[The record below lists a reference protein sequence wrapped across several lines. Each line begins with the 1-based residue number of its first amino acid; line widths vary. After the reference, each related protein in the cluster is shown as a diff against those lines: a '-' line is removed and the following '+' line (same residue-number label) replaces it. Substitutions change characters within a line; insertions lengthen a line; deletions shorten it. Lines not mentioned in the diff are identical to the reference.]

1 MIFSID
7 KLAKTDDYRAYKKL
21 IERTNFPKEPME
33 LIDAMGWVQS
43 YSSDEEKVLFS
54 ELFSDWRTYVGMEPL
69 EVEKFEEVFEITNSH
84 IILSS
89 FCIDSSSRVQD
100 SENVSN
106 SKYIAFSKDIKN
118 SERIYASS
126 DVEDSQY
133 ISASFNILGSNEV
146 KNSSKIQYSKN
157 VFNSGEVLDCYG
169 VYSCKEV
176 EDSLGIFNVSTGK
189 KIYFSTDLENCSYCL
204 FCSRLK
210 DKKFYLFNQ
219 EIDSKD
225 WFVIKEL
232 LLNEWSKENKN
243 FYKVI
248 SFEDDDKEWCGF
260 RTSSNDSVSFS
271 YVAQRD
277 FFQGLS
283 SKFLKYIRS
292 MPYYNEWLLYQIT
305 MNPKI
310 LEE

>member
-7 KLAKTDDYRAYKKL
+7 KLAGANDYRGYKKL

-43 YSSDEEKVLFS
+43 HSSNEEKVLFS

-69 EVEKFEEVFEITNSH
+69 EVEKFEEVFEITDSH

-89 FCIDSSSRVQD
+89 FCIDSSSRVRD

-106 SKYIAFSKDIKN
+106 SKYIAFSKDVRN
-118 SERIYASS
+118 SERVYASS
-126 DVEDSQY
+126 NIENSQY
-133 ISASFNILGSNEV
+133 INTSFNILGSVEV
-146 KNSSKIQYSKN
+146 KDSSKIRHSQN
-157 VFNSGEVLDCYG
+157 VFNSGEISNCYG
-169 VYSCKEV
+169 VCSCEEI

-189 KIYFSTDLENCSYCL
+189 EIYFSTDLENCSYCL
-204 FCSRLK
+204 FCSGLK
-210 DKKFYLFNQ
+210 NKKFCLFNQ

-232 LLNEWSKENKN
+232 LLTEWSKEDRN

-248 SFEDDDKEWCGF
+248 SFEDNDKEWYGF
-260 RTSSNDSVSFS
+260 KSFNYSGSLS

-305 MNPKI
+305 LNPKI

>member
-7 KLAKTDDYRAYKKL
+7 KLAGANDYRGYKKL

-43 YSSDEEKVLFS
+43 HSSNEEKVLFS
-54 ELFSDWRTYVGMEPL
+54 ELFSDWRTYVGMAPI
-69 EVEKFEEVFEITNSH
+69 EVEKFEEVFEITNSQV
-84 IILSS
+84 ILSS
-89 FCIDSSSRVQD
+89 FYIDSSSRVRD
-100 SENVSN
+100 SENVFN
-106 SKYIAFSKDIKN
+106 SKYVAFGKDIRN
-118 SERIYASS
+118 SERVYSS
-126 DVEDSQY
+126 ANVENSQY
-133 ISASFNILGSNEV
+133 VNASFSVLDSAEV
-146 KNSSKIQYSKN
+146 NNSSKIRYSQN
-157 VFNSGEVLDCYG
+157 VLNSNKISNCYG
-169 VYSCKEV
+169 AYSCKEA

-189 KIYFSTDLENCSYCL
+189 EIYFSTDLENCSYCL
-204 FCSRLK
+204 FCSGVK
-210 DKKFYLFNQ
+210 NKKFCLFNQ

-232 LLNEWSKENKN
+232 LLTEWSKEDRN
-243 FYKVI
+243 FYKII

-260 RTSSNDSVSFS
+260 KTSNYSGSLS

>member
-7 KLAKTDDYRAYKKL
+7 KLAKTDDYRGYKKL

-43 YSSDEEKVLFS
+43 HSSNEEKVFFS

-69 EVEKFEEVFEITNSH
+69 EVEKFEEVFEITDSH

-106 SKYIAFSKDIKN
+106 SKYIAFSKDVRN
-118 SERIYASS
+118 SERVYASS
-126 DVEDSQY
+126 KVENSQY
-133 ISASFNILGSNEV
+133 ISNSFDVLGSAEV
-146 KNSSKIQYSKN
+146 KDSSKIRYSQN
-157 VFNSGEVLDCYG
+157 VFNSSEVLDCYG

-176 EDSLGIFNVSTGK
+176 EGSLGIFNISTGK
-189 KIYFSTDLENCSYCL
+189 EIYFSTDLENCSYCL
-204 FCSRLK
+204 FCSGLK
-210 DKKFYLFNQ
+210 NKKFFLFNQ

-232 LLNEWSKENKN
+232 LLTEWSKEDKN
-243 FYKVI
+243 FYKVV
-248 SFEDDDKEWCGF
+248 SFEDDDKKWYGF
-260 RTSSNDSVSFS
+260 KTFNYSASLS

>member
-7 KLAKTDDYRAYKKL
+7 KLAKTNDYRGYKKL
-21 IERTNFPKEPME
+21 IERVNFPKEPMD

-43 YSSDEEKVLFS
+43 HSSNEEKVLFS

-89 FCIDSSSRVQD
+89 FYIDSSSRVRD
-100 SENVSN
+100 SENVFD

-126 DVEDSQY
+126 NVENGQY
-133 ISASFNILGSNEV
+133 ISSSFNVLGSAEV
-146 KNSSKIQYSKN
+146 KDSSKIRYSQN
-157 VFNSGEVLDCYG
+157 VFNSDKISNCYG
-169 VYSCKEV
+169 AYSCKKV

-189 KIYFSTDLENCSYCL
+189 EIYFSTDLENCSYCL
-204 FCSRLK
+204 FCSGLK
-210 DKKFYLFNQ
+210 DKSFCLFNQ
-219 EIDSKD
+219 EIGLKD

-232 LLNEWSKENKN
+232 LLNKWSEEDKSL
-243 FYKVI
+243 YKVV
-248 SFEDDDKEWCGF
+248 SFEDDDNEWYGF
-260 RTSSNDSVSFS
+260 RYLSKIDTSFS

-277 FFQGLS
+277 FFQGFS
-283 SKFLKYIRS
+283 SKFSKYIHS

>member
-7 KLAKTDDYRAYKKL
+7 KLAGVNDYRGYKKL

-43 YSSDEEKVLFS
+43 HSSNEEKVLFS
-54 ELFSDWRTYVGMEPL
+54 ELFSDWRTYVGMTPL
-69 EVEKFEEVFEITNSH
+69 EVEKFEEVFEITDSH

-126 DVEDSQY
+126 NVENSQY
-133 ISASFNILGSNEV
+133 ITVSFNVLGSTEV
-146 KNSSKIQYSKN
+146 KDSSKIQYSQN
-157 VFNSGEVLDCYG
+157 VFNSSEVLDCYG

-176 EDSLGIFNVSTGK
+176 EGSLGIFNISTGK
-189 KIYFSTDLENCSYCL
+189 EIYFSTDLENCSYCL
-204 FCSRLK
+204 FCSGLK
-210 DKKFYLFNQ
+210 NKKFCLFNQ
-219 EIDSKD
+219 EIGSKD

-232 LLNEWSKENKN
+232 LLSEWSEEDKN
-243 FYKVI
+243 LYKVI
-248 SFEDDDKEWCGF
+248 SFEDDDKNWDGF
-260 RTSSNDSVSFS
+260 KTFNYSATLS

-277 FFQGLS
+277 FFQSLS

-292 MPYYNEWLLYQIT
+292 MPYYNDWLLYQIT

>member
-7 KLAKTDDYRAYKKL
+7 KLAKTDDYRGYKKL

-43 YSSDEEKVLFS
+43 HSSNEEKVLFS
-54 ELFSDWRTYVGMEPL
+54 ELFSDWRTYVGMIPL
-69 EVEKFEEVFEITNSH
+69 EVEKFEEVFEITDSH

-118 SERIYASS
+118 SERVYASS
-126 DVEDSQY
+126 NVENSQY
-133 ISASFNILGSNEV
+133 VNASFSVLDSAEV
-146 KNSSKIQYSKN
+146 KDSSKIQYSQN
-157 VFNSGEVLDCYG
+157 VFNSDEISNCYG
-169 VYSCKEV
+169 VCSCEEI
-176 EDSLGIFNVSTGK
+176 EDSLGIFNVSIGK
-189 KIYFSTDLENCSYCL
+189 EIYFSTDLENCSYCL
-204 FCSRLK
+204 FCSGLK
-210 DKKFYLFNQ
+210 NKKFCLFNQ

-232 LLNEWSKENKN
+232 LLTEWSKEDRN

-248 SFEDDDKEWCGF
+248 SFEDNDKEWYGF
-260 RTSSNDSVSFS
+260 KSFNYSGSLS

-283 SKFLKYIRS
+283 SKILKYIRS

-305 MNPKI
+305 MNPRI

>member
-1 MIFSID
+1 MNFSID
-7 KLAKTDDYRAYKKL
+7 KLAGVNYYRDYKNL

-33 LIDAMGWVQS
+33 LIDAMGWVQNH
-43 YSSDEEKVLFS
+43 SSNEEKVLFS

-69 EVEKFEEVFEITNSH
+69 EVEKFEEVFEITDSH

-89 FCIDSSSRVQD
+89 FCIDSSSRVRD

-106 SKYIAFSKDIKN
+106 SKYIAFSKNIKN
-118 SERIYASS
+118 SERVYDSS
-126 DVEDSQY
+126 NVENSQY
-133 ISASFNILGSNEV
+133 ISFSFNVLGSAGV
-146 KNSSKIQYSKN
+146 KDSSKIRYSQN
-157 VFNSGEVLDCYG
+157 VFNSGEILNCYG

-176 EDSLGIFNVSTGK
+176 GDSLGIFNVSTGK
-189 KIYFSTDLENCSYCL
+189 EIYFSTNLENCSYCL
-204 FCSRLK
+204 FCSGLK
-210 DKKFYLFNQ
+210 NKKFCLFNQ

-232 LLNEWSKENKN
+232 LLSEWSEEDKN
-243 FYKVI
+243 LYKVI
-248 SFEDDDKEWCGF
+248 SFEDDNKSWYGF
-260 RTSSNDSVSFS
+260 KTSNYSVSLS

-277 FFQGLS
+277 FFQELS

>member
-7 KLAKTDDYRAYKKL
+7 KLSGVNDYRGYKKL
-21 IERTNFPKEPME
+21 IERTNFPKEPIE
-33 LIDAMGWVQS
+33 LIDAMGWVQNH
-43 YSSDEEKVLFS
+43 SSDEEKVLFS

-69 EVEKFEEVFEITNSH
+69 EVEKFEEAFEITDSH

-89 FCIDSSSRVQD
+89 FCIDSSSMVRD

-118 SERIYASS
+118 SERVYASS
-126 DVEDSQY
+126 NVENSQY
-133 ISASFNILGSNEV
+133 ISASFNVLGSVEV
-146 KNSSKIQYSKN
+146 KDSSKIRHSRN
-157 VFNSGEVLDCYG
+157 VFNSSEVLVCYG
-169 VYSCKEV
+169 VYSCEEV
-176 EDSLGIFNVSTGK
+176 EDSLGIFNISTGK
-189 KIYFSTDLENCSYCL
+189 EIYFSTDLEDCSYCL
-204 FCSRLK
+204 FCSGLK
-210 DKKFYLFNQ
+210 NKKFCLFNQ

-225 WFVIKEL
+225 WFIIKEL
-232 LLNEWSKENKN
+232 LLNKWSKENKN
-243 FYKVI
+243 LYKVI
-248 SFEDDDKEWCGF
+248 SFEDDDKEWYGF
-260 RTSSNDSVSFS
+260 KISNYSANLS

-305 MNPKI
+305 LNPKI

>member
-7 KLAKTDDYRAYKKL
+7 KLSGVNDYRGYKKL
-21 IERTNFPKEPME
+21 IERTNFPKEPIE

-43 YSSDEEKVLFS
+43 YSSNEEKVLFS

-69 EVEKFEEVFEITNSH
+69 EVEKFEEAFEITDSH

-89 FCIDSSSRVQD
+89 FCIDSSSMVRD

-118 SERIYASS
+118 SERVYASS
-126 DVEDSQY
+126 NVENSQY
-133 ISASFNILGSNEV
+133 VNASFSVLDSAEV
-146 KNSSKIQYSKN
+146 KDSSKIRHSQN

-169 VYSCKEV
+169 VYSCEEV
-176 EDSLGIFNVSTGK
+176 EDSLGIFNISTGK
-189 KIYFSTDLENCSYCL
+189 EIYFSTDLEDCSYCL
-204 FCSRLK
+204 FCSGLK
-210 DKKFYLFNQ
+210 NKKFCLFNQ

-225 WFVIKEL
+225 WFIIKEL
-232 LLNEWSKENKN
+232 LLNKWSKENKN
-243 FYKVI
+243 LYKVI
-248 SFEDDDKEWCGF
+248 SFEDDNNEWCGF
-260 RTSSNDSVSFS
+260 RYLSKTDTNFS
-271 YVAQRD
+271 YVAQRN

-283 SKFLKYIRS
+283 LKFLKYIRS

>member
-7 KLAKTDDYRAYKKL
+7 KLAGVNDYRGYKKL

-33 LIDAMGWVQS
+33 LIDAMGWVQNH
-43 YSSDEEKVLFS
+43 SSDEEKVLFS
-54 ELFSDWRTYVGMEPL
+54 ELFSDWRTYVGMAPI
-69 EVEKFEEVFEITNSH
+69 EVEKFEEVFEITDSH

-89 FCIDSSSRVQD
+89 FCIDSSSRVRD

-118 SERIYASS
+118 SERVYASS
-126 DVEDSQY
+126 NVENSQY
-133 ISASFNILGSNEV
+133 ISTSFNILGSVEV
-146 KNSSKIQYSKN
+146 KDSSKIRHSQN
-157 VFNSGEVLDCYG
+157 VFNSGEISNCYG
-169 VYSCKEV
+169 VCSCEEI

-189 KIYFSTDLENCSYCL
+189 EIYFSTDLENCSYCL
-204 FCSRLK
+204 FCSGLK
-210 DKKFYLFNQ
+210 NKKFCLFNQ

-232 LLNEWSKENKN
+232 LLTEWSKEDRN

-248 SFEDDDKEWCGF
+248 SFEDNDKEWYGF
-260 RTSSNDSVSFS
+260 KSFNYSGSLS

-305 MNPKI
+305 LNPKI

>member
-7 KLAKTDDYRAYKKL
+7 KLAGANDYRGYKKL
-21 IERTNFPKEPME
+21 IERTNFPKETME

-43 YSSDEEKVLFS
+43 HSSNEEKVLFS

-69 EVEKFEEVFEITNSH
+69 EVEKFEETFEITDSH

-100 SENVSN
+100 SENISN
-106 SKYIAFSKDIKN
+106 SKCVAFSKDVKN
-118 SERIYASS
+118 SEKVYSS
-126 DVEDSQY
+126 ENVENSHH
-133 ISASFNILGSNEV
+133 INFSLNILNSTEIHD
-146 KNSSKIQYSKN
+146 SSKVRYSQN
-157 VFNSGEVLDCYG
+157 VFNSDEISNCYG
-169 VYSCKEV
+169 VYSCEEV
-176 EDSLGIFNVSTGK
+176 GDSLGIFNISTGK
-189 KIYFSTDLENCSYCL
+189 EIYFSSDLEDCSYCL
-204 FCSRLK
+204 FCSGLK
-210 DKKFYLFNQ
+210 NKKFFLFNQ

-232 LLNEWSKENKN
+232 LLNEWSEEDESL
-243 FYKVI
+243 YKVT
-248 SFEDDDKEWCGF
+248 SFEDDNNEWCGF
-260 RTSSNDSVSFS
+260 RYLSKTDTNFS
-271 YVAQRD
+271 YVAQRN

>member
-7 KLAKTDDYRAYKKL
+7 KLAKTNDYRGYKKL

-33 LIDAMGWVQS
+33 LIDAMGWVQNH
-43 YSSDEEKVLFS
+43 SSDEEKVLFS
-54 ELFSDWRTYVGMEPL
+54 ELFSDWRTYVGMTPI
-69 EVEKFEEVFEITNSH
+69 EVEKFEEVFEITDSH

-89 FCIDSSSRVQD
+89 FCIDSSSRVRD

-118 SERIYASS
+118 SERVYASS
-126 DVEDSQY
+126 NVENSHY
-133 ISASFNILGSNEV
+133 ISVSFNVLGSTEV
-146 KNSSKIQYSKN
+146 KDSSKIQYSQN
-157 VFNSGEVLDCYG
+157 VFNSDEISNCYA

-189 KIYFSTDLENCSYCL
+189 EIYFSTDLENCSYCL
-204 FCSRLK
+204 FCSGLK

-219 EIDSKD
+219 EIGSKD
-225 WFVIKEL
+225 WFIIKEL
-232 LLNEWSKENKN
+232 LLNKWSDEDKN
-243 FYKVI
+243 LYKVI
-248 SFEDDDKEWCGF
+248 SFEDDDKSWYGF
-260 RTSSNDSVSFS
+260 KTSNYSATLS

-277 FFQGLS
+277 FFQSLS

-292 MPYYNEWLLYQIT
+292 IPYYNEWLLYQIT

>member
-7 KLAKTDDYRAYKKL
+7 KLAGVNDYRGYKKL

-33 LIDAMGWVQS
+33 LIDAMGWVQNH
-43 YSSDEEKVLFS
+43 SSDEEKVLFS

-69 EVEKFEEVFEITNSH
+69 EVEKFEEVFEITDSH

-89 FCIDSSSRVQD
+89 FCIDSSSRVRD
-100 SENVSN
+100 SKNVSN

-118 SERIYASS
+118 SERVYASS
-126 DVEDSQY
+126 NVENSQY
-133 ISASFNILGSNEV
+133 ISVSFNVLGSTEV
-146 KNSSKIQYSKN
+146 KDSSKIQYSQN
-157 VFNSGEVLDCYG
+157 VFNSDEISNCYA

-189 KIYFSTDLENCSYCL
+189 EIYFSTNLENCSYCL
-204 FCSRLK
+204 FCSGLK

-219 EIDSKD
+219 EIGSKD
-225 WFVIKEL
+225 WFIVKEL
-232 LLNEWSKENKN
+232 LLNKWSEEDKN
-243 FYKVI
+243 LYKVI
-248 SFEDDDKEWCGF
+248 SFEDDDKKWYGF
-260 RTSSNDSVSFS
+260 KTFNYSATLS

-277 FFQGLS
+277 FFQSLS

-292 MPYYNEWLLYQIT
+292 MPYYNDWLLYQIT

>member
-7 KLAKTDDYRAYKKL
+7 KLAKTNDYRGYKKL

-43 YSSDEEKVLFS
+43 HSSNEEKVLFS

-69 EVEKFEEVFEITNSH
+69 EVEKFEEVFEITDSH

-89 FCIDSSSRVQD
+89 FCIDSSSRVRD
-100 SENVSN
+100 SENVFN

-118 SERIYASS
+118 SERVYSS
-126 DVEDSQY
+126 ADVENSQY
-133 ISASFNILGSNEV
+133 ISNSFNILGSAEV
-146 KNSSKIQYSKN
+146 KDSSKIRYSKN
-157 VFNSGEVLDCYG
+157 VLNSNKISTCYG
-169 VYSCKEV
+169 VYSCEEI

-189 KIYFSTDLENCSYCL
+189 EIYFSTDLENCSYCL
-204 FCSRLK
+204 FCSWLK
-210 DKKFYLFNQ
+210 NKKFCLFNQ

-232 LLNEWSKENKN
+232 LLNKWSKEDRN
-243 FYKVI
+243 FYKAI
-248 SFEDDDKEWCGF
+248 SFENDDKEWCGF
-260 RTSSNDSVSFS
+260 KTSNYNASFS

-305 MNPKI
+305 LNPKI

>member
-7 KLAKTDDYRAYKKL
+7 KLARVNDYRGYKKL

-43 YSSDEEKVLFS
+43 HSSNEEKVLFS

-69 EVEKFEEVFEITNSH
+69 EMEKFEEVFEITNSQV
-84 IILSS
+84 ILSS
-89 FCIDSSSRVQD
+89 FYIDSSSRVRD
-100 SENVSN
+100 SENVFN
-106 SKYIAFSKDIKN
+106 SKYVAFSIDVRN
-118 SERIYASS
+118 SERVYASS
-126 DVEDSQY
+126 NVENSQY
-133 ISASFNILGSNEV
+133 ISNSFNILGSAEV
-146 KNSSKIQYSKN
+146 KDSSKIRYSQN
-157 VFNSGEVLDCYG
+157 VFNSGKISNCYG
-169 VYSCKEV
+169 VYSCEEV
-176 EDSLGIFNVSTGK
+176 EDSLGIFNVSIGK
-189 KIYFSTDLENCSYCL
+189 ETYFSTDLENCSYCL
-204 FCSRLK
+204 FCSGIK
-210 DKKFYLFNQ
+210 DKKFCLFNQ
-219 EIDSKD
+219 QISSKD
-225 WFVIKEL
+225 WFIIKEL
-232 LLNEWSKENKN
+232 LLTEWSKEDRN

-248 SFEDDDKEWCGF
+248 SFEDNDKEWYGF
-260 RTSSNDSVSFS
+260 KSFNYSGSLS

-305 MNPKI
+305 LNPKI

>member
-7 KLAKTDDYRAYKKL
+7 KLAGANDYRGYKKL

-43 YSSDEEKVLFS
+43 HSSNEEKVLFS

-69 EVEKFEEVFEITNSH
+69 EVEKFEEAFEITDSH

-118 SERIYASS
+118 SERVYASS
-126 DVEDSQY
+126 NIENSQY
-133 ISASFNILGSNEV
+133 ISASFNVLGSVEV
-146 KNSSKIQYSKN
+146 KDSSKIRHSQN
-157 VFNSGEVLDCYG
+157 VFNSGEISNCYG
-169 VYSCKEV
+169 VCSCE
-176 EDSLGIFNVSTGK
+176 EIENSLGIFNVSTGK
-189 KIYFSTDLENCSYCL
+189 EIYFSTDLENCSYCL
-204 FCSRLK
+204 FCSGLK
-210 DKKFYLFNQ
+210 NKKFYLFNQ
-219 EIDSKD
+219 EIDSRD

-232 LLNEWSKENKN
+232 LLNEWSEEDESL
-243 FYKVI
+243 YKVI
-248 SFEDDDKEWCGF
+248 SFEDDDKKWYGF
-260 RTSSNDSVSFS
+260 KTFNYSATLS

-277 FFQGLS
+277 FFQSLS

-305 MNPKI
+305 LNPKI

>member
-43 YSSDEEKVLFS
+43 HSSDEEKVLFS

-126 DVEDSQY
+126 NVEDSQY
-133 ISASFNILGSNEV
+133 ISASFNVLGSNEV

-277 FFQGLS
+277 FFQGIS
-283 SKFLKYIRS
+283 SKFLKYIHS
-292 MPYYNEWLLYQIT
+292 MPYYNDWLLYQIT

>member
-7 KLAKTDDYRAYKKL
+7 KLAGANDYRGYKKL

-43 YSSDEEKVLFS
+43 HSSNEEKVLFS

-69 EVEKFEEVFEITNSH
+69 EVEKFEEVFEITDSH

-89 FCIDSSSRVQD
+89 FCIDSSSRVRD
-100 SENVSN
+100 SENVFH
-106 SKYIAFSKDIKN
+106 SKYVAFGKDIKN
-118 SERIYASS
+118 SERVYSS
-126 DVEDSQY
+126 ADVENSQY
-133 ISASFNILGSNEV
+133 VNTSFSVLDSAEV
-146 KNSSKIQYSKN
+146 KDSSKIRHSQN

-176 EDSLGIFNVSTGK
+176 EGSLGIFNISTGK
-189 KIYFSTDLENCSYCL
+189 EIYFSTDLKNCSYCL
-204 FCSRLK
+204 FCSGLK
-210 DKKFYLFNQ
+210 NKNFFLFNQ

-232 LLNEWSKENKN
+232 LLNEWSEEDES
-243 FYKVI
+243 FYKII
-248 SFEDDDKEWCGF
+248 SFEDDDKEWYGF
-260 RTSSNDSVSFS
+260 KISNYSSSFS

-283 SKFLKYIRS
+283 SKLLKYIRS

>member
-7 KLAKTDDYRAYKKL
+7 KLSEVNDYRGYKKL
-21 IERTNFPKEPME
+21 IERTNFPKEPIE
-33 LIDAMGWVQS
+33 LIDAMGWVQNH
-43 YSSDEEKVLFS
+43 SSDEEKVLFS
-54 ELFSDWRTYVGMEPL
+54 ELFSDWRTYVGMAPI
-69 EVEKFEEVFEITNSH
+69 EVEKFEEVFEITDSH

-89 FCIDSSSRVQD
+89 FCIDSSSRVRD

-106 SKYIAFSKDIKN
+106 SKYIDFSKDIKN
-118 SERIYASS
+118 SERVYSS
-126 DVEDSQY
+126 AVVENSQY
-133 ISASFNILGSNEV
+133 VNTCFSVLDSAEV
-146 KNSSKIQYSKN
+146 KDSSKIQYSQN
-157 VFNSGEVLDCYG
+157 VFNSDEISNCYG
-169 VYSCKEV
+169 VCSCEEI

-189 KIYFSTDLENCSYCL
+189 EIYFSTDLENCSYCL
-204 FCSRLK
+204 FCSGLK
-210 DKKFYLFNQ
+210 NKKFCLFNQ

-232 LLNEWSKENKN
+232 LLTEWSKEDRN

-248 SFEDDDKEWCGF
+248 SFEDNDKEWYGF
-260 RTSSNDSVSFS
+260 KSFNYSGSLS

-305 MNPKI
+305 LNPKI

>member
-7 KLAKTDDYRAYKKL
+7 KLAGVSDYRSYKKL

-43 YSSDEEKVLFS
+43 HSSNEEKVLFS

-69 EVEKFEEVFEITNSH
+69 EIEKFEEVFEITDSH

-89 FCIDSSSRVQD
+89 FCIDSSSRVRD
-100 SENVSN
+100 SENVFH
-106 SKYIAFSKDIKN
+106 SKYVAFGKDIKN
-118 SERIYASS
+118 SERVYSS
-126 DVEDSQY
+126 ADVENSQY
-133 ISASFNILGSNEV
+133 VNTSFSVLDSAEV
-146 KNSSKIQYSKN
+146 KDSSKIRHSQN

-176 EDSLGIFNVSTGK
+176 EGSLGIFNISTGK
-189 KIYFSTDLENCSYCL
+189 EIYFSTDLKNCSYCL
-204 FCSRLK
+204 FCSGLK
-210 DKKFYLFNQ
+210 NKNFFLFNQ

-232 LLNEWSKENKN
+232 LLNEWSEEDES
-243 FYKVI
+243 FYKII

-260 RTSSNDSVSFS
+260 KISNYSSSFS
-271 YVAQRD
+271 YVAQRN
-277 FFQGLS
+277 FFQGIS

>member
-7 KLAKTDDYRAYKKL
+7 KLAEVIGYEAYKNLMEKTD
-21 IERTNFPKEPME
+21 FPKEPME
-33 LIDAMGWVQS
+33 LIDAMGWVQNH
-43 YSSDEEKVLFS
+43 SSNKEKSLFS
-54 ELFSDWRTYVGMEPL
+54 KLFSDWRTYVGMEPL
-69 EVEKFEEVFEITNSH
+69 EVEKFEEVFEIVNSS
-84 IILSS
+84 IILRSLYT
-89 FCIDSSSRVQD
+89 DSSSRVQD
-100 SENVSN
+100 SENVFG
-106 SKYIAFSKDIKN
+106 SKYVAFSEDIKK
-118 SERIYASS
+118 SERIYSS
-126 DVEDSQY
+126 VNVENGQY
-133 ISASFNILGSNEV
+133 INASFNVLSSMEV
-146 KNSSKIQYSKN
+146 NNSSKIEYSQN
-157 VFNSGEVLDCYG
+157 VFNSNEISNCYG
-169 VYSCKEV
+169 VYSCEKV
-176 EDSLGIFNVSTGK
+176 EDSLGIFNVSAGK
-189 KIYFSTDLENCSYCL
+189 EIYFSTNLKGCSYCL
-204 FCSRLK
+204 FCSGLK
-210 DKKFYLFNQ
+210 DKKFCLFNQ
-219 EIDSKD
+219 EIGPKD

-271 YVAQRD
+271 YVAQRE
-277 FFQGLS
+277 FFKGIS

>member
-7 KLAKTDDYRAYKKL
+7 KLAGANDYRGYKKL

-33 LIDAMGWVQS
+33 LIDAMGWVQNH
-43 YSSDEEKVLFS
+43 SSNEEKVLFS
-54 ELFSDWRTYVGMEPL
+54 ELFSDWRTYIGMTPL
-69 EVEKFEEVFEITNSH
+69 EVEKFEEVFEIMNSH

-89 FCIDSSSRVQD
+89 FCIDSSSRIQD

-118 SERIYASS
+118 SERVYASS
-126 DVEDSQY
+126 NVENSQY
-133 ISASFNILGSNEV
+133 ISASFNILDSAEV
-146 KNSSKIQYSKN
+146 KDSSKIRHSQN

-189 KIYFSTDLENCSYCL
+189 EIYFSTDLENCSYCL

-219 EIDSKD
+219 EIGSKD

-232 LLNEWSKENKN
+232 LLSEWSEEDKN
-243 FYKVI
+243 LYKVI
-248 SFEDDDKEWCGF
+248 SFEDDDKKWYGF
-260 RTSSNDSVSFS
+260 KTFNYSASLS

-277 FFQGLS
+277 FFQSLS
-283 SKFLKYIRS
+283 LKFLKYIHS

>member
-7 KLAKTDDYRAYKKL
+7 KLSGVNDYRGYKKL

-43 YSSDEEKVLFS
+43 YSSNEEKVLFS
-54 ELFSDWRTYVGMEPL
+54 ELFSDWRTYVGMTPL
-69 EVEKFEEVFEITNSH
+69 EVEKFEEVFEITDSH

-89 FCIDSSSRVQD
+89 FCIDSSSRVRD

-118 SERIYASS
+118 SERVYASS
-126 DVEDSQY
+126 NVENSHY
-133 ISASFNILGSNEV
+133 ISVSFNVLGSTEV
-146 KNSSKIQYSKN
+146 KDSSKIQYSQN

-176 EDSLGIFNVSTGK
+176 EGSLGIFNVSTGK
-189 KIYFSTDLENCSYCL
+189 EIYFSTDLENCSYCL
-204 FCSRLK
+204 FCSGLK

-219 EIDSKD
+219 EIGSKD
-225 WFVIKEL
+225 WFIIKEL
-232 LLNEWSKENKN
+232 LLNKWSDEDKN
-243 FYKVI
+243 LYKVI
-248 SFEDDDKEWCGF
+248 SFEDDDKKWYGF
-260 RTSSNDSVSFS
+260 KTFNYSATLS

-277 FFQGLS
+277 FFQSLS
-283 SKFLKYIRS
+283 SKFLEYIRS
-292 MPYYNEWLLYQIT
+292 MPYYNDWLLYQIT

>member
-7 KLAKTDDYRAYKKL
+7 KLAKTNDYRGYKKL

-33 LIDAMGWVQS
+33 LIDAMGWVQN

-69 EVEKFEEVFEITNSH
+69 EVEKFEEVFEITDSH

-89 FCIDSSSRVQD
+89 FCIDSSSRVRD
-100 SENVSN
+100 SENVFN

-118 SERIYASS
+118 SERVYSS
-126 DVEDSQY
+126 ADVENSQY
-133 ISASFNILGSNEV
+133 VNASFSVLDSAEV
-146 KNSSKIQYSKN
+146 KDSSKIQYIQN
-157 VFNSGEVLDCYG
+157 VFNSGEISNCYG
-169 VYSCKEV
+169 VCSCEEI

-189 KIYFSTDLENCSYCL
+189 EIYFSTDLENCSYCL
-204 FCSRLK
+204 FCSGLK
-210 DKKFYLFNQ
+210 NKKFCLFNQ

-232 LLNEWSKENKN
+232 LLTEWSKEDRN

-248 SFEDDDKEWCGF
+248 SFEDNDKEWYGF
-260 RTSSNDSVSFS
+260 KSFNYSGSLS

-305 MNPKI
+305 LNPKI

>member
-7 KLAKTDDYRAYKKL
+7 KLAGANDYRGYKKL

-33 LIDAMGWVQS
+33 LIDAMGWVQNH
-43 YSSDEEKVLFS
+43 SSNEEKVLFS

-69 EVEKFEEVFEITNSH
+69 EVEKFEEVFEITNSQV
-84 IILSS
+84 ILSS
-89 FCIDSSSRVQD
+89 FYIDSSSRVRD
-100 SENVSN
+100 SENVFN
-106 SKYIAFSKDIKN
+106 SKYVAFGKEVRN
-118 SERIYASS
+118 SERVYASAN
-126 DVEDSQY
+126 VENSQY
-133 ISASFNILGSNEV
+133 INVSFNVLDSAEV
-146 KNSSKIQYSKN
+146 KDSSKIQYSQN
-157 VFNSGEVLDCYG
+157 VFNSNEISNCYG
-169 VYSCKEV
+169 VYSCEEV

-189 KIYFSTDLENCSYCL
+189 EIYFSTDLENCSYCL
-204 FCSRLK
+204 FCSGLK
-210 DKKFYLFNQ
+210 NKKFCLFNQ

-232 LLNEWSKENKN
+232 LLAEWSKEDKN
-243 FYKVI
+243 FYKII

-260 RTSSNDSVSFS
+260 KTSNYSSSLS

-283 SKFLKYIRS
+283 SKFLEYIRS
-292 MPYYNEWLLYQIT
+292 IPYYNEWLLYQIT

>member
-7 KLAKTDDYRAYKKL
+7 KLSGANDYRGYKKL

-43 YSSDEEKVLFS
+43 HSSDEEKVLFS

-69 EVEKFEEVFEITNSH
+69 EVEKFEEVFEITDSH

-89 FCIDSSSRVQD
+89 FCIDSSSRVRD
-100 SENVSN
+100 SEKVSN

-118 SERIYASS
+118 SERVYASS
-126 DVEDSQY
+126 NVENSQY
-133 ISASFNILGSNEV
+133 ISASFNVLDSAEV
-146 KNSSKIQYSKN
+146 KNSSKIRHSQN

-176 EDSLGIFNVSTGK
+176 EGSLGIFNVSTGK
-189 KIYFSTDLENCSYCL
+189 EIYFSTDLENCSYCL
-204 FCSRLK
+204 FCSGLK
-210 DKKFYLFNQ
+210 NKKFYLFNQ

-232 LLNEWSKENKN
+232 LLTEWSKEDKN
-243 FYKVI
+243 FYKVV
-248 SFEDDDKEWCGF
+248 SFEDDDKKWYGF
-260 RTSSNDSVSFS
+260 KTFNYSATLS

-277 FFQGLS
+277 FFQSLS

-305 MNPKI
+305 LNPKI

>member
-7 KLAKTDDYRAYKKL
+7 KLAGVNDYRIYKNLMEK
-21 IERTNFPKEPME
+21 INFPKESME
-33 LIDAMGWVQS
+33 LIDALGWVQS
-43 YSSDEEKVLFS
+43 YSSNREKVLFS
-54 ELFSDWRTYVGMEPL
+54 KLFSDWRTYVGMEPL
-69 EVEKFEEVFEITNSH
+69 EVEKFEEVFEIVNSS
-84 IILSS
+84 IILRSLYT
-89 FCIDSSSRVQD
+89 DYSSRVRD
-100 SENVSN
+100 SENVSM
-106 SKYIAFSKDIKN
+106 SKYVAFSKDIKN
-118 SERIYASS
+118 SERIYSS
-126 DVEDSQY
+126 VDVENGQY
-133 ISASFNILGSNEV
+133 INASFNVLSSMEV
-146 KNSSKIQYSKN
+146 NNSSKIQYSQN
-157 VFNSGEVLDCYG
+157 VFNSDEISNCYG
-169 VYSCKEV
+169 VYSCEKV

-189 KIYFSTDLENCSYCL
+189 EIYFSTDLENCSYCL

-210 DKKFYLFNQ
+210 DKSFCLFNQ
-219 EIDSKD
+219 EIGLKD

-260 RTSSNDSVSFS
+260 KTSNYSDSLS
-271 YVAQRD
+271 YVAQRN
-277 FFQGLS
+277 FFQGVS
-283 SKFLKYIRS
+283 SKFLKYVRS

>member
-7 KLAKTDDYRAYKKL
+7 KLAGANDYRGYKKL

-33 LIDAMGWVQS
+33 LIDAMGWVQNH
-43 YSSDEEKVLFS
+43 SSDEEKVLFS
-54 ELFSDWRTYVGMEPL
+54 ELFSDWRTYVGMAPI
-69 EVEKFEEVFEITNSH
+69 EVEKFEEVFEITDSH

-89 FCIDSSSRVQD
+89 FCIDSSSRVRD

-118 SERIYASS
+118 SERVYASS
-126 DVEDSQY
+126 NVENSQY
-133 ISASFNILGSNEV
+133 ISASFNVLGSVEV
-146 KNSSKIQYSKN
+146 KDSSKIRHSRN
-157 VFNSGEVLDCYG
+157 VFNSSEVLVCYG
-169 VYSCKEV
+169 VYSCEEV
-176 EDSLGIFNVSTGK
+176 EDSLGIFNISTGK
-189 KIYFSTDLENCSYCL
+189 EIYFSTDLEDCSYCL
-204 FCSRLK
+204 FCSGLK
-210 DKKFYLFNQ
+210 NKKFCLFNQ

-225 WFVIKEL
+225 WFIIKEL
-232 LLNEWSKENKN
+232 LLNKWSKENKN
-243 FYKVI
+243 LYKVI
-248 SFEDDDKEWCGF
+248 SFEDDDKEWYGF
-260 RTSSNDSVSFS
+260 KISNYSANLS

-292 MPYYNEWLLYQIT
+292 IPYYNEWLLYQIT
-305 MNPKI
+305 LNPKI

>member
-1 MIFSID
+1 MIFFID
-7 KLAKTDDYRAYKKL
+7 KLSGVNDYRGYKKL

-43 YSSDEEKVLFS
+43 HSSNEEKVLFS

-69 EVEKFEEVFEITNSH
+69 EVEKFEEVFEITDSH

-89 FCIDSSSRVQD
+89 FCIDSSSRVRD

-118 SERIYASS
+118 SERVYASS
-126 DVEDSQY
+126 NVENSQY
-133 ISASFNILGSNEV
+133 ISVSFNVLGSTEV
-146 KNSSKIQYSKN
+146 KDSSKIQYSQN
-157 VFNSGEVLDCYG
+157 VFNSSEVLDCYA
-169 VYSCKEV
+169 VYSCKEI
-176 EDSLGIFNVSTGK
+176 EGSLGIFNVSTGK
-189 KIYFSTDLENCSYCL
+189 EIYFSTDLENCSYCL
-204 FCSRLK
+204 FCSGLK

-219 EIDSKD
+219 EIGSKD
-225 WFVIKEL
+225 WFIIKEL
-232 LLNEWSKENKN
+232 LLNKWSDEDKN
-243 FYKVI
+243 LYKVI
-248 SFEDDDKEWCGF
+248 SFEDDDKKWYGF
-260 RTSSNDSVSFS
+260 KTFNYSAILS

-277 FFQGLS
+277 FFQSLS

-292 MPYYNEWLLYQIT
+292 MPYYNDWLLYQIT